1 MASRKY
7 KLQGDESA
15 VEGVRRV
22 IAGRLEKA
30 AERLRETG
38 AANGDLGEAVH
49 GARKDLKKARAAL
62 RMVRAEL
69 GPKAFRR
76 ENRRLRDA
84 ARLLAASRDAEV
96 KLETLD
102 ALVAEADGIVP
113 PAALRVW
120 RYALVAERDRVAAG
134 PAAGAGAGPA
144 TGDPGLDDQM
154 ARATWAIEASLATVP
169 ALGLKRGGWR
179 LLGPGI
185 DRAYRDGR
193 DALRAVRRKPS
204 ADAVHE
210 WRKRA
215 KDLWYQLRLLEDAWP
230 GQLEATVAEIHHL
243 TELLGD
249 HHDLAVL
256 AEDLGARD
264 GIGADSAA
272 TFAALIERRQAAML
286 VEALGL
292 GERIYAEKPKAFGR
306 RLRAYWR
313 AWRRPA

>member
-7 KLQGDESA
+7 KLREDESA

-22 IAGRLEKA
+22 VAGRLEKA
-30 AERLRETG
+30 SERLRENG
-38 AANGDLGEAVH
+38 AEGDTAAAIH

-62 RMVRAEL
+62 RTVRAEL
-69 GPKAFRR
+69 GPKTFRR

-84 ARLLAASRDAEV
+84 ARLLAASRDADV

-102 ALVAEADGIVP
+102 ALVAEADGIAP

-120 RYALVAERDRVAAG
+120 RHALVAERDRVAAG
-134 PAAGAGAGPA
+134 SAPSAGPGPS

-154 ARATWAIEASLATVP
+154 ARASWAIEASLAAVP
-169 ALGLKRGGWR
+169 ALKLKHGGWR
-179 LLGPGI
+179 LFEPGI

-193 DALRAVRRKPS
+193 DALRATRRKPN

-230 GQLEATVAEIHHL
+230 AQLEATVAEIHRL

-256 AEDLGARD
+256 AEDLGARE
-264 GIGADSAA
+264 GIGTDSAA
-272 TFAALIERRQAAML
+272 TFAALIKRRQGAL
-286 VEALGL
+286 LGEALGL
-292 GERIYAEKPKAFGR
+292 GERVYAEKPKAFER

-313 AWRRPA
+313 AWRRSA

>member
-62 RMVRAEL
+62 RTVRAEL

-102 ALVAEADGIVP
+102 ALVAEADGIAP

-134 PAAGAGAGPA
+134 PAAGAGPG

-169 ALGLKRGGWR
+169 ALRLERGGWR

-193 DALRAVRRKPS
+193 DALHAVRRKPS

-306 RLRAYWR
+306 RLGAYWR